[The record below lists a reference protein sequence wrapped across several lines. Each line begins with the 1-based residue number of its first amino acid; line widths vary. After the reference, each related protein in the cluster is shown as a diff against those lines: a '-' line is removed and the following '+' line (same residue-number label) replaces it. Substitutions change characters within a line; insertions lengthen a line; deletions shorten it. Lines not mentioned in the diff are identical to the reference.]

1 MKESDVLTRIG
12 LKDKD
17 ELVYLLENSG
27 LNDRLS
33 RLASIDREA
42 HSIKLEFC
50 ESGCYFKIVQD
61 CEGYIEY

>member
-27 LNDRLS
+27 LN
-33 RLASIDREA
+33 E
-42 HSIKLEFC
+42 
-50 ESGCYFKIVQD
+50 
-61 CEGYIEY
+61 